1 MHEICHYIDFNIA
14 NMQNICIKYA
24 YICIKY
30 AFNMHKYA
38 FNMHKYA
45 FNMDKHASN
54 MHQICIKYA
63 ENMQKICHYIDF
75 IIANMQITCK
85 KYAKSMLNM
94 QQKCAKKCAINM
106 QNMHKS
112 MYWHIVYIYALPT
125 LLMVLKDT
133 LQVYEL
139 CSRHMYSKVYE
150 GTGGGKVRGMK
161 SSARVTKHLEN
172 LESDEVIS
180 AVLLSCVTRG
190 DKRCG

>member
-1 MHEICHYIDFNIA
+1 MQKICR
-14 NMQNICIKYA
+14 KYA
-24 YICIKY
+24 KNMSLNRLQHSKYMICKL
-30 AFNMHKYA
+30 
-38 FNMHKYA
+38 
-45 FNMDKHASN
+45 HA
-54 MHQICIKYA
+54 K
-63 ENMQKICHYIDF
+63 NMQKICSI
-75 IIANMQITCK
+75 CK
-85 KYAKSMLNM
+85 KI
-94 QQKCAKKCAINM
+94 CKKINM

-112 MYWHIVYIYALPT
+112 MYWHILHIYALPT